1 MQLLYEEVQGIL
13 FYKKGCFVGK
23 IVRGNPAR
31 GSEKFKFPEKIVVSS
46 FEVKMRECFHK
57 NFAERVVILLNCP
70 KVRNV
75 T

>member
-1 MQLLYEEVQGIL
+1 MAKSN
-13 FYKKGCFVGK
+13 FY
-23 IVRGNPAR
+23 I
-31 GSEKFKFPEKIVVSS
+31 PEKVVEHNFIV
-46 FEVKMRECFHK
+46 FEMKMQEFFQK